1 MKKLATALLSTVL
14 AVSTLSMGLVAN
26 AASLSDVGTIGE
38 KGLPDR
44 FKGMEAQVTQ
54 KYKEAFQWATKLHAL
69 DSEDLF
75 DFGNASGEF
84 VHRWSGTD
92 LEENVYEICNQ
103 DFDGGN
109 STASAAFSY
118 TNWAAI
124 LCANET
130 TLNVVIMRDAP
141 AEYYAQGGGVNNLEF
156 GDPTTNQYWRVE
168 DGVEVLYQQF
178 TNGYLRSEEG
188 KSYFT
193 EFHNY
198 IAEGA
203 DYVEPPAA
211 PPAYGDIYAINEDGC
226 TWEQPRFVPNHPDI
240 THNDDGTVS
249 IDQGHHEGDTNNP
262 GGINTDPTISDPD
275 WDPNQPGTEDPTN
288 STATSTTASGASST
302 VSGTTV
308 SGNTVSG
315 NTVSGSTVSGDNNQ
329 TASGTS
335 GGTTTVRKMNVGAT
349 VGIVVACVVVV
360 GGGAF
365 CLYWFVLRKKK
376 AAADGVDADAADDA
390 AKTEEKSDDKP
401 EDKK

>member
-1 MKKLATALLSTVL
+1 MKKLATALLSAAL
-14 AVSTLSMGLVAN
+14 AVSTLSMGLMAN
-26 AASLSDVGTIGE
+26 AASLSDVGVIGE

-44 FKGMEAQVTQ
+44 FKGKEAQVTAAYQ
-54 KYKEAFQWATKLHAL
+54 RAFQWATSLHAL
-69 DSEDLF
+69 DSEELF
-75 DFGNASGEF
+75 DFGNASGEY

-92 LEENVYEICNQ
+92 EEENVYEICNQ

-109 STASAAFSY
+109 STASAAFTY
-118 TNWAAI
+118 ANWAAI
-124 LCANET
+124 VCADEN
-130 TLNVVIMRDAP
+130 TLNVVVMRDTA
-141 AEYYAQGGGVNNLEF
+141 AEYYARGGGVNNKEF

-178 TNGYLRSEEG
+178 TLGYLRSEEG

-198 IAEGA
+198 IAEGDA
-203 DYVEPPAA
+203 YVEPPAA

-226 TWEQPRFVPNHPDI
+226 SWEQPRFVPNHPDWPAGGN
-240 THNDDGTVS
+240 TPTTVTSTPSGGTT
-249 IDQGHHEGDTNNP
+249 GP
-262 GGINTDPTISDPD
+262 GGTNSDIKDPD
-275 WDPNQPGTEDPTN
+275 WDDTVSGTGSQTG
-288 STATSTTASGASST
+288 STVSGTVSGTAST

-308 SGNTVSG
+308 SGTTVSG
-315 NTVSGSTVSGDNNQ
+315 TTVSGDDAQ
-329 TASGTS
+329 TASDGTTT
-335 GGTTTVRKMNVGAT
+335 GGTTTVRTMNVGAT

-376 AAADGVDADAADDA
+376 AAADGADDVAETTDAAQ
-390 AKTEEKSDDKP
+390 TEEKSDDKP